1 MINLS
6 SHQSVKKA
14 EVIITGSKSV
24 SNRLL
29 SLEHFYPNLA
39 LQNLS
44 NSDDTVHLQRAL
56 AQFSSQSEITEIDVG
71 HAGTAMRFLT
81 ALCAVSEDKT
91 FILKGSKRMHERPIS
106 ILVEAL
112 KELGA
117 DISYQE
123 KKGFPPLEIK
133 GKKLVK
139 NQVSISG
146 SISSQYI
153 SALLL
158 IAPQLSNGLH
168 LKIKG
173 SLTSKPYVDMTLQ
186 LLKQLG
192 VQLESSVE
200 EIHVC
205 RQAHILPQEFIIESD
220 WSSASYFFSCAAV
233 SSGLKLR
240 LSHFQMQSLQ
250 GDVALVHLYKK
261 LGVETAQIGTSQL
274 SIEKKKAINIKTFE
288 ADLIE
293 TPDLAQTIAVSCL
306 ALGLDCYLTG
316 LHTLKIKETDR
327 LEALKRELEKFGAQ
341 VCIDDVSLKM
351 TSPEQLKKHVVVDTY
366 QDHRMAMAFAPLAFL
381 VPLQIKDENVVTKS
395 YPEFWNDMQNL
406 GIRTES

>member
-29 SLEHFYPNLA
+29 ILEYFYQNLA

-44 NSDDTVHLQRAL
+44 NSDDTVHLQKAL
-56 AQFSSQSEITEIDVG
+56 AQFNSQSEITEIDVG

-220 WSSASYFFSCAAV
+220 WSSASYFF
-233 SSGLKLR
+233 
-240 LSHFQMQSLQ
+240 
-250 GDVALVHLYKK
+250 
-261 LGVETAQIGTSQL
+261 
-274 SIEKKKAINIKTFE
+274 
-288 ADLIE
+288 
-293 TPDLAQTIAVSCL
+293 
-306 ALGLDCYLTG
+306 
-316 LHTLKIKETDR
+316 
-327 LEALKRELEKFGAQ
+327 
-341 VCIDDVSLKM
+341 
-351 TSPEQLKKHVVVDTY
+351 
-366 QDHRMAMAFAPLAFL
+366 
-381 VPLQIKDENVVTKS
+381 
-395 YPEFWNDMQNL
+395 
-406 GIRTES
+406 